1 MGKRKGG
8 SKPPPKKARAKLDTL
23 FSCPFCNS
31 SKSVSINFD
40 RDMGRATAKC
50 SQCSQ
55 KYESRC
61 TPLTDAVD
69 VYHDWLDS
77 CEEANK

>member
-31 SKSVSINFD
+31 SKSVSVNFD

-50 SQCSQ
+50 SQVRQ
-55 KYESRC
+55 YFNIFHRC
-61 TPLTDAVD
+61 
-69 VYHDWLDS
+69 
-77 CEEANK
+77 